1 MLIFSC
7 FKISLILAK
16 HKRPHSFFHARP
28 QCLQCFLSLGNIS
41 AFSSNQTLIVET
53 QILRGSS
60 GRSPSIP
67 IKNHR
72 LQSNIYT
79 TTQRGKA
86 TMKRTF
92 PVLVAPERTLP
103 RHVHLSINFQVFGFV
118 CIVLG
123 RVLLFFFFGGGGL
136 VLFAVCLF
144 CLCLLWRQGLTL
156 VQAIPEHTI

>member
-1 MLIFSC
+1 
-7 FKISLILAK
+7 
-16 HKRPHSFFHARP
+16 
-28 QCLQCFLSLGNIS
+28 
-41 AFSSNQTLIVET
+41 
-53 QILRGSS
+53 
-60 GRSPSIP
+60 
-67 IKNHR
+67 
-72 LQSNIYT
+72 
-79 TTQRGKA
+79 
-86 TMKRTF
+86 MKRTF

-123 RVLLFFFFGGGGL
+123 RVLLFFFFGGGVL